1 MNLRESL
8 NPNQLEAAEHID
20 GPLLILAGA
29 GSGKTRV
36 LTHRV
41 AQLIDGVGLDPQQIL
56 ALTFTNKA
64 AKEMRER
71 IDALLGDG
79 RAPNWVGTF
88 HAISTRILRREAE
101 NFGLNRYF
109 VIYDG
114 DDQLALIKR
123 VMKELNLSDKQFA
136 PEAIRSYIS
145 GAKDQLINPED
156 YADRGNNYFE
166 QNVSRVYTAYQ
177 NALSDNNALDFD
189 DLIMQLVVGFENVPS
204 LLEHYQE
211 RFQFINVD
219 EYQDTN
225 HAQYRLINLLAKKYR
240 NLCVVGDDDQSIYAW
255 RGADIKNILEF
266 EKDYP
271 ESKVV
276 RLEQNYRSTKAIL
289 EVGNTVIK
297 NNKGRTGKELWTEN
311 PPGDQVVVIETMD
324 ERDEGREVT
333 KKIREEMDLSNRPLR
348 DFTVLYRTNAQS
360 RALEDELR
368 RASMPYVIV
377 GGLRFFERKEVKD
390 ILGYLKV
397 IVNPRDSVSFRR
409 IVNTPP
415 RGLGN
420 VSVEKIET
428 FALAQGLN
436 PIEGLVHSKEAG
448 LTPSATRSAQAL
460 GTFLADLAE
469 RQETVAASEITEQ
482 VIKETSY
489 LRELEIE
496 AARSVEAE
504 TRAQNVRELL
514 AAVEEFSERTDPPL
528 VRVFLEE
535 AALVSDFDRWDES
548 VDRVTLM
555 TLHNAKGLEF
565 PFVFIAGME
574 DGLFPISRAMESQND
589 LEEERRLFYVGI
601 TRARERLYISYANLR
616 RRFGGAMP
624 GIQSRFLSEIPEEL
638 VEKLSTVRHPASS
651 WGGGGGDGDSFGY
664 PQAQPQQR
672 EASTPFGSLRLAEGK
687 KVRHPVWGD
696 GQVMQIN
703 GSGSNMRATIRF
715 GGVTKKVMVKYAALE
730 TIK

>member
-1 MNLRESL
+1 MNLKESL
-8 NPNQLEAAEHID
+8 NPDQFEAAEHID

-36 LTHRV
+36 LTYRI
-41 AQLIDGVGLDPQQIL
+41 ARLIDDVGLDPDQIL

-71 IDALLGDG
+71 IDALLGGG

-88 HAISTRILRREAE
+88 HAISARILRREAE
-101 NFGLNRYF
+101 NFGLDRYF

-114 DDQLALIKR
+114 DDQLTLIKR
-123 VMKELNLSDKQFA
+123 VMKELNMSDKQFA
-136 PEAIRSYIS
+136 PQAIRSYIS

-156 YADRGNNYFE
+156 YENRGNNYFE
-166 QNVSRVYTAYQ
+166 QNVSRVYTTYQ
-177 NALSDNNALDFD
+177 KALSDNNALDFD

-204 LLEHYQE
+204 ILEHYQE

-289 EVGNTVIK
+289 EVSNTVIK

-311 PPGDQVVVIETMD
+311 PPGDQVVVMETMD

-390 ILGYLKV
+390 ILSYLKV

-436 PIEGLVHSKEAG
+436 PIEGLVHSQEAG

-460 GTFLADLAE
+460 GAFLADLAE

-482 VIKETSY
+482 VIKETGY
-489 LRELEIE
+489 LRELEME

-528 VRVFLEE
+528 VRMFLEE

-555 TLHNAKGLEF
+555 TLHSAKGLEF

-624 GIQSRFLSEIPEEL
+624 GIQSRFLSEIPEEF
-638 VEKLSTVRHPASS
+638 VEKSSTVRHSASS
-651 WGGGGGDGDSFGY
+651 WGGDGKDSFGS
-664 PQAQPQQR
+664 QQEQPLQR
-672 EASTPFGSLRLAEGK
+672 EASTPFGPLRLTEGK
-687 KVRHPVWGD
+687 RVRHPVWGD
-696 GQVMQIN
+696 GQIMQIN